1 MIELRETLFKPFLAT
16 CTNLATF
23 STGTLTPETTTSLN
37 TQVIPRFP
45 VDRTAYS
52 VGRWSPHKRR
62 RLPTDSIVGRDFTV
76 EDPATTPAE
85 AIPEPKATVPNSEQS
100 ARMKMDLFG
109 TYRLLGYAT
118 ANHVSPTIAKIIDL
132 YNSVQANTLALD
144 VAAAGLSHDE
154 RKYLRGRLL
163 AKGSYSRVDALLA
176 KLKPR
181 TLIIS
186 RTAPIWPEPCLSP
199 RHRFRPW
206 KRAESKTPLRSSYTC
221 AVLRP
226 PPLFLMMYSGRHGRC
241 ALNRLVCYGR

>member
-16 CTNLATF
+16 CTKLATF
-23 STGTLTPETTTSLN
+23 STATLTPETTTSLN

-85 AIPEPKATVPNSEQS
+85 ANPEPKATVPGSEQS

-154 RKYLRGRLL
+154 RKYLHGRLL
-163 AKGSYSRVDALLA
+163 AKGSYSRDGANLAEALLVA
-176 KLKPR
+176 ETQVQALEEGRIKDAF
-181 TLIIS
+181 TEFIHM
-186 RTAPIWPEPCLSP
+186 CSP
-199 RHRFRPW
+199 QAAAAIPND
-206 KRAESKTPLRSSYTC
+206 
-221 AVLRP
+221 VLRKTRA
-226 PPLFLMMYSGRHGRC
+226 MC
-241 ALNRLVCYGR
+241 AKPTTK